1 MGEQPTTR
9 PPFDAA
15 DDASLVEGRITRNL
29 NRRLFR
35 EMIKTDLEDQPLN
48 WLRRRTFV
56 RFAHR
61 LGIDA
66 FEARLII
73 RAVEYESGHA
83 SPPTAVESETSVDFD
98 LIAKPGHEEATLR
111 AVLLAVGLMMIVG
124 GFLWLMRSAG
134 F

>member
-9 PPFDAA
+9 PPLDAA

-61 LGIDA
+61 LGIDP

-83 SPPTAVESETSVDFD
+83 GPAAAVESDASVDFD
-98 LIAKPGHEEATLR
+98 LIARPGHEEATLR

-124 GFLWLMRSAG
+124 GFLWLLRSAG
-134 F
+134 V